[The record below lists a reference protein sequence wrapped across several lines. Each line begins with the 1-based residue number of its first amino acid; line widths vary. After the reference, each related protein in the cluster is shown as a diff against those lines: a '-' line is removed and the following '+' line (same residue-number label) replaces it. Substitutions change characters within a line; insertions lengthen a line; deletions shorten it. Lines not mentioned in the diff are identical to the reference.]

1 MLAGCNLV
9 DVGLETSVQRMV
21 KSQQEIDVIKLGA
34 ATADVGGA
42 ACYQALA
49 SGGEGTMEWQAILFN
64 ISYFIFSHSQNN
76 MRFLI
81 AIEQAYID
89 RI

>member
-1 MLAGCNLV
+1 MCQLLGNLINFRKLCSVLSGCNLV
-9 DVGLETSVQRMV
+9 DVGLETSAQRMV

-49 SGGEGTMEWQAILFN
+49 RGGEGTMEWQAF
-64 ISYFIFSHSQNN
+64 Y
-76 MRFLI
+76 
-81 AIEQAYID
+81 
-89 RI
+89 